1 MQLLA
6 IPDYQGD
13 NNSYSIAQ
21 IAQIQ
26 GVTLPSSLAYMVAIR
41 EITAGTTNTRLGGPA
56 VSATNGLPLTTADSL
71 ILPNNS
77 GTLPIP
83 MRAREARSALAA
95 PKGATSI
102 IVIYL
107 QILGPE
113 APTARVALG
122 RLAKRRGIFRLAAQ
136 PQVRFCGN
144 ISLPPRD
151 CWG

>member
-83 MRAREARSALAA
+83 MRNSGLYDLNDIWLWVPPGDTLA
-95 PKGATSI
+95 
-102 IVIYL
+102 
-107 QILGPE
+107 IL
-113 APTARVALG
+113 L
-122 RLAKRRGIFRLAAQ
+122 L
-136 PQVRFCGN
+136 
-144 ISLPPRD
+144 LPFVPVVP
-151 CWG
+151 